1 MPEKL
6 TQKNRELAIGKTQL
20 GEEVLLLVSMSGT
33 EHLGRL
39 FEYKLELVS
48 EDSQIKAEDIVGPHI
63 GQGAAIGVGA
73 NLLPGVCI
81 GRNAIVG
88 AGSVVT
94 RDVPD
99 DAVAMGVPA
108 TVRRTIDEPQAT

>member
-1 MPEKL
+1 MTIEDDVFISGGVG
-6 TQKNRELAIGKTQL
+6 TSNDNAIGRNGYQ
-20 GEEVLLLVSMSGT
+20 E
-33 EHLGRL
+33 
-39 FEYKLELVS
+39 
-48 EDSQIKAEDIVGPHI
+48 EDIVGPHI

-73 NLLPGVCI
+73 NLLPGVRI